1 MAVSYKKKYTNEAE
15 LVYDIAQSSNLFN
28 VDTYNELLSTGKGED
43 YTYAIAGT
51 LDKAVDSFNLDY
63 YNLLNSDD
71 KYTYILNEY
80 YVDRNETAV
89 DESTGETYNIYDR
102 NNEYIQA
109 KIDEAIDLQ
118 TYNSLDGFTK
128 TLATIGGFIGNA
140 INELFLGTIEGI
152 VDLGAVALGQKEWAA
167 QDFTGVAANREA
179 LQRFNRA
186 YTFIDKNSV
195 VSTMNDV
202 FTGLVQMAPLAI
214 PGAGQAIYFGAMAG
228 NSASEAVRANPDI
241 NYLTLLGYTASVTLV
256 EYGTEKISNV
266 FFGGSAIDKLV
277 FKTSSSKAGSWIT
290 RMGLDFLSE
299 GLEES
304 ISEFA
309 NSVLYTAMIDP
320 NAPLAS
326 IQDILYAGLVGG
338 LTGAVAAGGQIAT
351 TRKQTILADGTIV
364 DSKTA
369 KTLGYE
375 GKSLSKTQSLTL
387 MEQISKAKNIL
398 DTDAVADLQAKYSKE
413 SLEEIKTKHSKEYNK
428 AVESNKNKQTLLTE
442 SVLGLNKIYETLGAE
457 GFQKVTDIANYTIEQ
472 QRTLLSNYV
481 DAAEGRTTKYK
492 EVESKYRAINPNSS
506 FTVSEDLSATELRL
520 RDGIK
525 KATGIDVYFGTL
537 GERDGVKRQNGITLD
552 EKTIVLDKSLSSTMS
567 LDSILNQV
575 VKEELVHTLQYQSG
589 ILDINTIN
597 DLMEEYNKLGGQQT
611 EAMRTEEAY
620 RNKSDLTKI
629 SEAQAKSLAQV
640 LLFDKIS
647 VSRIFFTNNSTFNK
661 VYKWMNKL
669 KTTIETLKEFRT
681 PKGKIKYRTLLRTM
695 DMYRSVV
702 AESIGN
708 DEDANIAAKEMNLTD
723 EQLQKLID
731 TYVSDY
737 TNEHYTLLTSQ
748 YTLHS
753 EQRMKAE
760 KALIEAR
767 AGGIVMRYLPLDFNN
782 IYEPAYYTEDFRR
795 MITDRNPYKDFRYNL
810 QEYLITEYG
819 FTINQADRCLMEVV
833 DLNKVTT
840 KEFDM
845 TLSDMIADPNAI
857 SKYSN
862 LAQIFN
868 DHFVEKFITIDGTNQ
883 LADIDLKVVYRP
895 TDQSVKAQYSRLDS
909 ETNKPTITVFLK
921 ENTVLNNS
929 QIDVLKHNI
938 FHEVTHALAD
948 IQGLQNGTS
957 TNYVK
962 SALLETDDSTIQKL
976 GKLLLTKS
984 FYEENKTNKNI
995 LIDNIAYGIYRIT
1008 DGEYAAESYKNSITR
1023 KDEYEINLKAGATM
1037 NRSGFRTDGNVLYG
1051 YGRFSGIELQAKTI
1065 VNQKAQYRLEAL
1077 RQAYEVV
1084 SYQRVSDLRNYF
1096 AQKGITDFEKAGFST
1111 EFVDALENDT
1121 LSVDS
1126 IWDMID
1132 TNTIGSPEATKMMIE
1147 WLKPENKHMTTMDA
1161 IEKAKALGIAY
1172 AAVYDKVQKNTN
1184 PDYDSSKSMSYSELT
1199 NFIEQNPKYFTLV
1212 TKQMSS
1218 LANLLDQNKNSRIN
1232 RWLIRNDYDY
1242 SGDSTTYLLSVL
1254 KGQYGIN
1261 SKNET
1266 ISTTSSDG
1274 ETSVVDLIEDTSQSP
1289 ERQLIAEEEG
1299 VSEETSV
1306 SDTVETVDDV
1316 IAGLKDNISKIGDS
1330 AELFKL
1336 RNTIENNKD
1345 ILIKKYGEDGYKRI
1359 LENAPVAKSTYT
1371 KRINRL
1377 KKQLES
1383 RKDLTVKE
1391 QAIINQ
1397 NTSDLTPSEYEAY
1410 ITRLEGITKTEKPS
1424 AKTNTSNSDK
1434 AVTEKQEEVVIK
1446 EKPVKEVLKE
1456 TPKVKS
1462 KQPIKKES
1470 SKNKIEQIKESRKVT
1485 SDKVKE
1491 QENAF
1496 KSKIIGSDIREKTTK
1511 LIEMFDEKKLS
1522 ISKAERTTDYYTV
1535 ATQKAVEDN
1544 KEFFDS
1550 LSSKDVVNMLNELQY
1565 EDPEKTFEQLSQ
1577 QNAASIVLLR
1587 YADSKK
1593 NTQFK
1598 DIKEWIVR
1606 KQSLASDYSSKF
1618 MGGLSADY
1626 GEHSIKSFVT
1636 EVTQYSEND
1645 ITIPEDLLKK
1655 NITDG
1660 LSIDDFKTSLLEKIE
1675 DLESAIKS
1683 EKDGQ
1688 LRWELKQELKYV
1700 NNLYDVLDE
1709 GDYASALD
1717 VFVTHLRDL
1726 DENQTENFEKISEIY
1741 FSIIDFLV
1749 NNVDPTDKF
1758 KATKSKALSPETR
1771 KKIYNAWSAVKSFR
1785 YLAMLSSPTT
1795 WGKNAINNTAVSGLA
1810 IVEDFIAKGIEN
1822 KNLLSNDH
1830 QVKFYGSY
1838 NSDFSSFI
1846 DKTFA
1851 AKISQDTSG
1860 DKYNSNERDTLRAE
1874 YAKENDPLRKSKLLN
1889 AIKKVEEKAL
1899 SDKRWTSRRVKRN
1912 LKNMLAGA
1920 SNQILYESESSLL
1933 SRYNISRTK
1942 GDDSFKQK
1950 LYDKISKTNKELAE
1964 LYKDAISNSTTS
1976 LTSIIKLGLK
1986 IKSDIIEAVYNKA
1999 LYRGNKL
2006 FFKVDNA
2013 LSRAESRLIRKHPV
2027 LAGVLNI
2034 FMPFVR
2040 VTFNTTAYIIDR
2052 SPIGLAK
2059 GFVKYLKTKNM
2070 FVSDIQLEIY
2080 NYYKSE
2086 YIKLNKKPDQDFT
2099 FTNKKFKEW
2108 CDENLSKEV
2117 NLALNGDK
2125 TSILKLGKI
2134 LSDQGKISLAS
2145 VGSSDIFARAETIES
2160 ISQGLTGTT
2169 MMIVG
2174 MILSAVLD
2182 VFDYEDDDDYLGAIL
2197 KIGNIK
2203 IRLSDI
2209 SPFAT
2214 MFSMGAMLT
2223 SDAVDD
2229 KMEAFLSTLYDQTL
2243 LNIIDSA
2250 WTYSNGP
2257 LDFIENQSINY
2268 IQSFIPVFTKNVNKM
2283 LSNSK
2288 KDKSGDFFEKLW
2300 KTTLSNTII
2309 FNHLVANKI
2318 NPYTGQPERY
2328 YESGILEGLL
2338 NAFSP
2343 IGFRIDSKSD
2353 IQIEAER
2360 LGAKTT
2366 GFAGSFT
2373 INGEDIDITGSKKEK
2388 LAKYRADYINSVYD
2402 DIVNGRK
2409 KVTVEDENGK
2419 RITTTYDKL
2428 TDDQKSKVLQN
2439 LYSDATEKTKIKY
2452 WTDNGHY
2459 YVTSNID
2466 SYNELKKLFGSG
2478 ILYRTNWNKSKYMN

>member
-128 TLATIGGFIGNA
+128 TLATIGGFLGNA
-140 INELFLGTIEGI
+140 MNELFLGTIEGI
-152 VDLGAVALGQKEWAA
+152 VDLGAVIVGQKEWAV
-167 QDFTGVAANREA
+167 QDFTGVGANREA

-202 FTGLVQMAPLAI
+202 FTGLVQMAPLVI

-228 NSASEAVRANPDI
+228 NSAAEAVRANPDI
-241 NYLTLLGYTASVTLV
+241 NYLTLLGYTAGVTLV

-309 NSVLYTAMIDP
+309 DSVLYTAMIDP

-375 GKSLSKTQSLTL
+375 GKSLSKTQSLNL

-413 SLEEIKTKHSKEYNK
+413 SLEEIKTNHSEEYNK
-428 AVESNKNKQTLLTE
+428 AVESNNNKQTLLTE
-442 SVLGLNKIYETLGAE
+442 SILGLNKIYETLGAE
-457 GFQKVTDIANYTIEQ
+457 GFQKATDIANYTIEQ

-481 DAAEGRTTKYK
+481 DAAEGRTSKYK
-492 EVESKYRAINPNSS
+492 EVESKYRAVNPNSS
-506 FTVSEDLSATELRL
+506 FTVSEDLTATELRL

-552 EKTIVLDKSLSSTMS
+552 EKTIVLDKSLSNSMS

-589 ILDINTIN
+589 ILDITTIN

-647 VSRIFFTNNSTFNK
+647 VSRIFITNNSTFNK

-681 PKGKIKYRTLLRTM
+681 PKGKIKYRTLLQTM

-795 MITDRNPYKDFRYNL
+795 MITDRNPSKDFRYNL

-857 SKYSN
+857 SKYFN

-868 DHFVEKFITIDGTNQ
+868 DHFVEKFITIDGMNQ

-909 ETNKPTITVFLK
+909 ETNKPTITIFLK
-921 ENTVLNNS
+921 ENTALNNS

-1132 TNTIGSPEATKMMIE
+1132 TNTIGSPEATQMMIE
-1147 WLKPENKHMTTMDA
+1147 WLKPTNKHMTTMDA

-1218 LANLLDQNKNSRIN
+1218 LANLLDQNKNSQIN

-1330 AELFKL
+1330 VELFKL

-1359 LENAPVAKSTYT
+1359 LEAAPTAKSTYT

-1410 ITRLEGITKTEKPS
+1410 IKRLEEIVNIEPKTDTPS
-1424 AKTNTSNSDK
+1424 VELKTSDSSEVKTSK
-1434 AVTEKQEEVVIK
+1434 EVVK

-1456 TPKVKS
+1456 TPKVKNTGMKPAKNVTQEIKNSTPSETVKPNKPSSITESILNLISNAATKDTTTQFIDPKS
-1462 KQPIKKES
+1462 KEYKALSETMIREHLDVFVGITNDNYSVIRDELVKSGNTQALSLFDYATHEIADTFNSEVS
-1470 SKNKIEQIKESRKVT
+1470 SKIKEVWKARQTQAGQDLWLQSRRVADRKPINDVAEQLAKDGYRLDIDPKILEEYDSRLKEKDEYIRALTNRIEQLKEEIRQTENKIEQQELFTELTRVSEEKNVIENGT
-1485 SDKVKE
+1485 SLDIMDWIIN
-1491 QENAF
+1491 NAETLDQAQKMQRDF
-1496 KSKIIGSDIREKTTK
+1496 
-1511 LIEMFDEKKLS
+1511 IEKLS
-1522 ISKAERTTDYYTV
+1522 YYISKGEAEGKDVGFHLY
-1535 ATQKAVEDN
+1535 DN
-1544 KEFFDS
+1544 K
-1550 LSSKDVVNMLNELQY
+1550 
-1565 EDPEKTFEQLSQ
+1565 T
-1577 QNAASIVLLR
+1577 
-1587 YADSKK
+1587 
-1593 NTQFK
+1593 
-1598 DIKEWIVR
+1598 
-1606 KQSLASDYSSKF
+1606 
-1618 MGGLSADY
+1618 GLP
-1626 GEHSIKSFVT
+1626 KSF
-1636 EVTQYSEND
+1636 
-1645 ITIPEDLLKK
+1645 P
-1655 NITDG
+1655 
-1660 LSIDDFKTSLLEKIE
+1660 KTRE
-1675 DLESAIKS
+1675 
-1683 EKDGQ
+1683 
-1688 LRWELKQELKYV
+1688 
-1700 NNLYDVLDE
+1700 
-1709 GDYASALD
+1709 
-1717 VFVTHLRDL
+1717 F
-1726 DENQTENFEKISEIY
+1726 
-1741 FSIIDFLV
+1741 
-1749 NNVDPTDKF
+1749 
-1758 KATKSKALSPETR
+1758 ATKWLKRLRSYR
-1771 KKIYNAWSAVKSFR
+1771 MWS
-1785 YLAMLSSPTT
+1785 MLSSPVTWVRNWMGNKAMQGMDSFTNVFERLFTRNTNFMEGQLKYQETKAGKDVYNHISETNANYIQALIRGETT
-1795 WGKNAINNTAVSGLA
+1795 RYDTTGGKAAELARLERRAEYESANAFKKLCLKAQDLTDWGLSKGPLGDEPVLYNNICKNMGNLVASNTDYLLSGIKQEYDFLSKKSKLSDTEKARLELLKKAIDSKSANDIFDAISKEETERLFKNASNRSFEQFFRNENWLSRAFSGLA
-1810 IVEDFIAKGIEN
+1810 AKSPAMAEIISWIMPFPRVAGNILNMAYRYSPLNFINGVMRLSTIRQMRLKGETGTGFEQAKMIRT
-1822 KNLLSNDH
+1822 
-1830 QVKFYGSY
+1830 
-1838 NSDFSSFI
+1838 FSEA
-1846 DKTFA
+1846 TVG
-1851 AKISQDTSG
+1851 TM
-1860 DKYNSNERDTLRAE
+1860 
-1874 YAKENDPLRKSKLLN
+1874 
-1889 AIKKVEEKAL
+1889 
-1899 SDKRWTSRRVKRN
+1899 
-1912 LKNMLAGA
+1912 MLIAGA
-1920 SNQILYESESSLL
+1920 I
-1933 SRYNISRTK
+1933 
-1942 GDDSFKQK
+1942 
-1950 LYDKISKTNKELAE
+1950 A
-1964 LYKDAISNSTTS
+1964 AA
-1976 LTSIIKLGLK
+1976 LGW
-1986 IKSDIIEAVYNKA
+1986 IDI
-1999 LYRGNKL
+1999 
-2006 FFKVDNA
+2006 
-2013 LSRAESRLIRKHPV
+2013 
-2027 LAGVLNI
+2027 
-2034 FMPFVR
+2034 
-2040 VTFNTTAYIIDR
+2040 
-2052 SPIGLAK
+2052 
-2059 GFVKYLKTKNM
+2059 
-2070 FVSDIQLEIY
+2070 
-2080 NYYKSE
+2080 
-2086 YIKLNKKPDQDFT
+2086 
-2099 FTNKKFKEW
+2099 
-2108 CDENLSKEV
+2108 
-2117 NLALNGDK
+2117 
-2125 TSILKLGKI
+2125 
-2134 LSDQGKISLAS
+2134 
-2145 VGSSDIFARAETIES
+2145 
-2160 ISQGLTGTT
+2160 
-2169 MMIVG
+2169 
-2174 MILSAVLD
+2174 
-2182 VFDYEDDDDYLGAIL
+2182 DDDDYLGPCVNFFGTRIS
-2197 KIGNIK
+2197 
-2203 IRLSDI
+2203 LSNLAP
-2209 SPFAT
+2209 SMTVFSTASAMVWAWKNNKSAFA
-2214 MFSMGAMLT
+2214 
-2223 SDAVDD
+2223 
-2229 KMEAFLSTLYDQTL
+2229 EALNVLYDNTL
-2243 LNIIDSA
+2243 LGNVENLFR
-2250 WTYSNGP
+2250 YSSLQTFASNLSISYLSQYIP
-2257 LDFIENQSINY
+2257 SVLKLINNTLLQSP
-2268 IQSFIPVFTKNVNKM
+2268 Q
-2283 LSNSK
+2283 
-2288 KDKSGDFFEKLW
+2288 KDKSGSYFTKLI
-2300 KTTLSNTII
+2300 KTLASYIPGLSSM
-2309 FNHLVANKI
+2309 VPDKAD
-2318 NPYTGQPERY
+2318 PYTGEKVY
-2328 YESGILEGLL
+2328 STGTDNYFL
-2338 NAFSP
+2338 NFIFKLSP
-2343 IGFRIDSKSD
+2343 LDIKIDSKTELEK
-2353 IQIEAER
+2353 EAER
-2360 LGAKTT
+2360 LGSETS
-2366 GFAGSFT
+2366 GLSGNFT
-2373 INGEDIDITGSKKEK
+2373 INGEDIKVEGSEKEK
-2388 LAKYRADYINSVYD
+2388 LSKYRANYIQSKYYK
-2402 DIVNGRK
+2402 ILSGAE
-2409 KVTVEDENGK
+2409 KVTVEDDNGK
-2419 RITTTYDKL
+2419 RLTTTYDKL

-2452 WTDNGHY
+2452 WTDKGHY

-2466 SYNELKKLFGSG
+2466 SYNELKKLFGSE

>member
-89 DESTGETYNIYDR
+89 DDSTGETYNIYDR

-140 INELFLGTIEGI
+140 MNELFLGTIEGI
-152 VDLGAVALGQKEWAA
+152 VDLGAVIVGQADWAA

-241 NYLTLLGYTASVTLV
+241 DYLTLLGYTAGVTLV

-277 FKTSSSKAGSWIT
+277 FKTSSSKACSWIT

-309 NSVLYTAMIDP
+309 DSVLYTAMIDP

-375 GKSLSKTQSLTL
+375 GKSLSKTQSLNL

-413 SLEEIKTKHSKEYNK
+413 SLEEIKINHSEEYNK
-428 AVESNKNKQTLLTE
+428 AVESNENKQTLLTE

-481 DAAEGRTTKYK
+481 DAAEGRTSKYK

-647 VSRIFFTNNSTFNK
+647 VSRIFVTNNSTFNK

-681 PKGKIKYRTLLRTM
+681 PKGKIKYRTLLQTM

-708 DEDANIAAKEMNLTD
+708 DEDANIAANEMNLTD

-782 IYEPAYYTEDFRR
+782 IYEPAYYTEDFRK
-795 MITDRNPYKDFRYNL
+795 MITDRNPSKDFRYNL

-1023 KDEYEINLKAGATM
+1023 KDEYETNLKAGATM
-1037 NRSGFRTDGNVLYG
+1037 NRSGFRTDGNIIYG

-1084 SYQRVSDLRNYF
+1084 SYQRVSDLRNHF

-1147 WLKPENKHMTTMDA
+1147 WLKPDNKHMTTMDA

-1172 AAVYDKVQKNTN
+1172 AAVYNVVQKNTN

-1199 NFIEQNPKYFTLV
+1199 NFIEKNPKYFALV

-1218 LANLLDQNKNSRIN
+1218 LANLLDQNKNSQIN

-1242 SGDSTTYLLSVL
+1242 SGDSTTQLLSVL

-1266 ISTTSSDG
+1266 VSTTSSDG
-1274 ETSVVDLIEDTSQSP
+1274 ETSVIDLIEDTSQSP

-1299 VSEETSV
+1299 LSEETSA

-1359 LENAPVAKSTYT
+1359 LNAAPTAKSTYT
-1371 KRINRL
+1371 KRINRQ

-1410 ITRLEGITKTEKPS
+1410 IKRLEEIVNVEPKTDTPS
-1424 AKTNTSNSDK
+1424 VELNTSDSS
-1434 AVTEKQEEVVIK
+1434 EVKTSENVVK

-1456 TPKVKS
+1456 TPKVKNTGMKPAKNITQEIKNATPSETVKPNKPSSITESILNLISNAATKDTTTQFIDPKS
-1462 KQPIKKES
+1462 KEYKALSETMIREHLDVFVGITNDNYSVIRDELVKSGNTQALSLFDYATHEIADTFNSEVS
-1470 SKNKIEQIKESRKVT
+1470 SKIKDVWKARQTQAGQDLWLQSRRVADRKPINDFAEQLAKDGYRLDIDPKILEEYDSRLKEKDEYIQSLITRIEQLKEEIRNTENVVEQQELFTQLTKASEDVNVLKNGT
-1485 SDKVKE
+1485 SLDIIDWLINNAETLE
-1491 QENAF
+1491 QAQRIQKDF
-1496 KSKIIGSDIREKTTK
+1496 VEK
-1511 LIEMFDEKKLS
+1511 MFYY
-1522 ISKAERTTDYYTV
+1522 ISKAESDGKQIGFHLY
-1535 ATQKAVEDN
+1535 
-1544 KEFFDS
+1544 
-1550 LSSKDVVNMLNELQY
+1550 
-1565 EDPEKTFEQLSQ
+1565 
-1577 QNAASIVLLR
+1577 
-1587 YADSKK
+1587 DSK
-1593 NTQFK
+1593 T
-1598 DIKEWIVR
+1598 
-1606 KQSLASDYSSKF
+1606 
-1618 MGGLSADY
+1618 GLP
-1626 GEHSIKSFVT
+1626 KSFPKTREFTVKW
-1636 EVTQYSEND
+1636 
-1645 ITIPEDLLKK
+1645 LKR
-1655 NITDG
+1655 
-1660 LSIDDFKTSLLEKIE
+1660 
-1675 DLESAIKS
+1675 
-1683 EKDGQ
+1683 
-1688 LRWELKQELKYV
+1688 LRSYRMW
-1700 NNLYDVLDE
+1700 
-1709 GDYASALD
+1709 
-1717 VFVTHLRDL
+1717 
-1726 DENQTENFEKISEIY
+1726 
-1741 FSIIDFLV
+1741 
-1749 NNVDPTDKF
+1749 
-1758 KATKSKALSPETR
+1758 
-1771 KKIYNAWSAVKSFR
+1771 
-1785 YLAMLSSPTT
+1785 AMLSSPVT
-1795 WGKNAINNTAVSGLA
+1795 WVRNWMGNKAMQGMDSFTNVFERLFTRNTDFMEGQLKYQETKAGKDVYNHISETSGTYIEALIRGETSRYDETGGKAAEIARYERKLQYESANAFMKLCLKLQDGTDWGLGKGPLGDEPTLYSNICKNMGNLIASNTDYLLAGIQSEYDTLVKQTKHYVSGVLRSYKYKA
-1810 IVEDFIAKGIEN
+1810 TITPGIKNGFNNSEISKITILNSKNEVILEYVNGEYTTKNKSVKDSIINEVVSKVTESGRQSIEVSKGRLD
-1822 KNLLSNDH
+1822 LLS
-1830 QVKFYGSY
+1830 
-1838 NSDFSSFI
+1838 
-1846 DKTFA
+1846 
-1851 AKISQDTSG
+1851 
-1860 DKYNSNERDTLRAE
+1860 
-1874 YAKENDPLRKSKLLN
+1874 
-1889 AIKKVEEKAL
+1889 KAL
-1899 SDKRWTSRRVKRN
+1899 ET
-1912 LKNMLAGA
+1912 KNP
-1920 SNQILYESESSLL
+1920 NDI
-1933 SRYNISRTK
+1933 
-1942 GDDSFKQK
+1942 F
-1950 LYDKISKTNKELAE
+1950 
-1964 LYKDAISNSTTS
+1964 DAISKEETKRLFKNSAERS
-1976 LTSIIKLGLK
+1976 Y
-1986 IKSDIIEAVYNKA
+1986 EQ
-1999 LYRGNKL
+1999 
-2006 FFKVDNA
+2006 FFKNSNW
-2013 LSRAESRLIRKHPV
+2013 LSKAFSNIASKNPVMAEIISWI
-2027 LAGVLNI
+2027 
-2034 FMPFVR
+2034 MPFPKVAG
-2040 VTFNTTAYIIDR
+2040 N
-2052 SPIGLAK
+2052 
-2059 GFVKYLKTKNM
+2059 
-2070 FVSDIQLEIY
+2070 
-2080 NYYKSE
+2080 
-2086 YIKLNKKPDQDFT
+2086 
-2099 FTNKKFKEW
+2099 
-2108 CDENLSKEV
+2108 
-2117 NLALNGDK
+2117 
-2125 TSILKLGKI
+2125 ILKMAYRYSPLNFINGI
-2134 LSDQGKISLAS
+2134 MQLSTIRQMRAG
-2145 VGSSDIFARAETIES
+2145 DI
-2160 ISQGLTGTT
+2160 TGTGFEQAKMIRTFSEATVGT
-2169 MMIVG
+2169 MMLIAG
-2174 MILSAVLD
+2174 AIAAALGWID
-2182 VFDYEDDDDYLGAIL
+2182 IDDDDYLGPCL
-2197 KIGNIK
+2197 NFFGV
-2203 IRLSDI
+2203 RVSLSNLAP
-2209 SPFAT
+2209 SMTVFSTASAMVWAWKNNKSAFA
-2214 MFSMGAMLT
+2214 
-2223 SDAVDD
+2223 
-2229 KMEAFLSTLYDQTL
+2229 EALNVLYDNTL
-2243 LNIIDSA
+2243 LGNVENLFR
-2250 WTYSNGP
+2250 YSSLQTFASNLTISYLSQYIP
-2257 LDFIENQSINY
+2257 SVLKLINNTLLQSP
-2268 IQSFIPVFTKNVNKM
+2268 Q
-2283 LSNSK
+2283 
-2288 KDKSGDFFEKLW
+2288 KDKSGSYFTKLI
-2300 KTTLSNTII
+2300 KTLASYIPGLSSM
-2309 FNHLVANKI
+2309 VPDKVD
-2318 NPYTGQPERY
+2318 PYTGEKVY
-2328 YESGILEGLL
+2328 STGTDNYFL
-2338 NAFSP
+2338 NFIFKLSP
-2343 IGFRIDSKSD
+2343 LDIKIDSKTELEK
-2353 IQIEAER
+2353 EAER
-2360 LGAKTT
+2360 LGSETS
-2366 GFAGSFT
+2366 GLSGNFT
-2373 INGEDIDITGSKKEK
+2373 INGEDIKVEGSEKEK
-2388 LAKYRADYINSVYD
+2388 LSKYRANYIQSKYYK
-2402 DIVNGRK
+2402 ILSGAE
-2409 KVTVEDENGK
+2409 KVTVEDDDGK

>member
-128 TLATIGGFIGNA
+128 TLATIGGFLGNA
-140 INELFLGTIEGI
+140 MNELFLGTIEGI
-152 VDLGAVALGQKEWAA
+152 VDLGAVIVGQKEWAV
-167 QDFTGVAANREA
+167 QDFTGVGANREA

-202 FTGLVQMAPLAI
+202 FTGLVQMAPLVI

-228 NSASEAVRANPDI
+228 NSAAEAVRANPDI
-241 NYLTLLGYTASVTLV
+241 NYLTLLGYTAGVTLV

-309 NSVLYTAMIDP
+309 DSVLYTAMIDP

-375 GKSLSKTQSLTL
+375 GKSLSKTQSLNL

-413 SLEEIKTKHSKEYNK
+413 SLEEIKTNHSEEYNK
-428 AVESNKNKQTLLTE
+428 AVESNNNKQTLLTE
-442 SVLGLNKIYETLGAE
+442 SILGLNKIYETLGAE
-457 GFQKVTDIANYTIEQ
+457 GFQKATDIANYTIEQ

-481 DAAEGRTTKYK
+481 DAAEGRTSKYK
-492 EVESKYRAINPNSS
+492 EVESKYRAVNPNSS
-506 FTVSEDLSATELRL
+506 FTVSEDLTATELRL

-552 EKTIVLDKSLSSTMS
+552 EKTIVLDKSLSNSMS

-589 ILDINTIN
+589 ILDITTIN

-647 VSRIFFTNNSTFNK
+647 VSRIFITNNSTFNK

-681 PKGKIKYRTLLRTM
+681 PKGKIKYRTLLQTM

-795 MITDRNPYKDFRYNL
+795 MITDRNPSKDFRYNL

-857 SKYSN
+857 SKYFN

-868 DHFVEKFITIDGTNQ
+868 DHFVEKFITIDGMNQ

-909 ETNKPTITVFLK
+909 ETNKPTITIFLK
-921 ENTVLNNS
+921 ENTALNNS

-1132 TNTIGSPEATKMMIE
+1132 TNTIGSPEATQMMIE
-1147 WLKPENKHMTTMDA
+1147 WLKPTNKHMTTMDA

-1218 LANLLDQNKNSRIN
+1218 LANLLDQNKNSQIN

-1330 AELFKL
+1330 VELFKL

-1359 LENAPVAKSTYT
+1359 LEAAPTAKSTYT

-1410 ITRLEGITKTEKPS
+1410 IKRLEEIVNIEPKTDTPS
-1424 AKTNTSNSDK
+1424 VELKTSDSSEVKTSK
-1434 AVTEKQEEVVIK
+1434 EVVK

-1456 TPKVKS
+1456 TPKVKNTGMKPAKNVTQEIKNSTPSETVKPNKPSSITESILNLISNAATKDTTTQFIDPKS
-1462 KQPIKKES
+1462 KEYKALSETMIREHLDVFVGITNDNYSVIRDELVKSGNTQALSLFDYATHEIADTFNSEVS
-1470 SKNKIEQIKESRKVT
+1470 SKIKEVWKARQTQAGQDLWLQSRRVADRKPINDVAEQLAKDGYRLDIDPKILEEYDSRLKEKDEYIRALTNRIEQLKEEIRQTENKIEQQELFTELTRVSEEKNVIENGT
-1485 SDKVKE
+1485 SLDIMDWIIN
-1491 QENAF
+1491 NAETLDQAQKMQRDF
-1496 KSKIIGSDIREKTTK
+1496 
-1511 LIEMFDEKKLS
+1511 IEKLS
-1522 ISKAERTTDYYTV
+1522 YYISKGEAEGKDVGFHLY
-1535 ATQKAVEDN
+1535 DN
-1544 KEFFDS
+1544 K
-1550 LSSKDVVNMLNELQY
+1550 
-1565 EDPEKTFEQLSQ
+1565 T
-1577 QNAASIVLLR
+1577 
-1587 YADSKK
+1587 
-1593 NTQFK
+1593 
-1598 DIKEWIVR
+1598 
-1606 KQSLASDYSSKF
+1606 
-1618 MGGLSADY
+1618 GLP
-1626 GEHSIKSFVT
+1626 KSF
-1636 EVTQYSEND
+1636 
-1645 ITIPEDLLKK
+1645 P
-1655 NITDG
+1655 
-1660 LSIDDFKTSLLEKIE
+1660 KTRE
-1675 DLESAIKS
+1675 
-1683 EKDGQ
+1683 
-1688 LRWELKQELKYV
+1688 
-1700 NNLYDVLDE
+1700 
-1709 GDYASALD
+1709 
-1717 VFVTHLRDL
+1717 F
-1726 DENQTENFEKISEIY
+1726 
-1741 FSIIDFLV
+1741 
-1749 NNVDPTDKF
+1749 
-1758 KATKSKALSPETR
+1758 ATKWLKRLRSYR
-1771 KKIYNAWSAVKSFR
+1771 MWS
-1785 YLAMLSSPTT
+1785 MLSSPVTWVRNWMGNKAMQGMDSFTNVFERLFTRNTNFMEGQLKYQETKAGKDVYNHISETNANYIQALIRGETT
-1795 WGKNAINNTAVSGLA
+1795 RYDTTGGKAAELARLERRAEYESANAFKKLCLKAQDLTDWGLSKGPLGDEPVLYNNICKNMGNLVASNTDYLLSGIKQEYDFLSKKSKLSDTEKARLELLKKAIDSKSANDIFDAISKEETERLFKNASNRSFEQFFRNENWLSRAFSGLA
-1810 IVEDFIAKGIEN
+1810 AKSPAMAEIISWIMPFPRVAGNILNMAYRYSPLNFINGVMQLSTIRQMRLKGETGTGFEQAKMIRT
-1822 KNLLSNDH
+1822 
-1830 QVKFYGSY
+1830 
-1838 NSDFSSFI
+1838 FSEA
-1846 DKTFA
+1846 TVG
-1851 AKISQDTSG
+1851 TM
-1860 DKYNSNERDTLRAE
+1860 
-1874 YAKENDPLRKSKLLN
+1874 
-1889 AIKKVEEKAL
+1889 
-1899 SDKRWTSRRVKRN
+1899 
-1912 LKNMLAGA
+1912 MLIAGA
-1920 SNQILYESESSLL
+1920 I
-1933 SRYNISRTK
+1933 
-1942 GDDSFKQK
+1942 
-1950 LYDKISKTNKELAE
+1950 A
-1964 LYKDAISNSTTS
+1964 AA
-1976 LTSIIKLGLK
+1976 LGW
-1986 IKSDIIEAVYNKA
+1986 IDI
-1999 LYRGNKL
+1999 
-2006 FFKVDNA
+2006 
-2013 LSRAESRLIRKHPV
+2013 
-2027 LAGVLNI
+2027 
-2034 FMPFVR
+2034 
-2040 VTFNTTAYIIDR
+2040 
-2052 SPIGLAK
+2052 
-2059 GFVKYLKTKNM
+2059 
-2070 FVSDIQLEIY
+2070 
-2080 NYYKSE
+2080 
-2086 YIKLNKKPDQDFT
+2086 
-2099 FTNKKFKEW
+2099 
-2108 CDENLSKEV
+2108 
-2117 NLALNGDK
+2117 
-2125 TSILKLGKI
+2125 
-2134 LSDQGKISLAS
+2134 
-2145 VGSSDIFARAETIES
+2145 
-2160 ISQGLTGTT
+2160 
-2169 MMIVG
+2169 
-2174 MILSAVLD
+2174 
-2182 VFDYEDDDDYLGAIL
+2182 DDDDYLGPCVNFFGTRIS
-2197 KIGNIK
+2197 
-2203 IRLSDI
+2203 LSNLAP
-2209 SPFAT
+2209 SMTVFSTASAMVWAWKNNKSAFA
-2214 MFSMGAMLT
+2214 
-2223 SDAVDD
+2223 
-2229 KMEAFLSTLYDQTL
+2229 EALNVLYDNTL
-2243 LNIIDSA
+2243 LGNVENLFR
-2250 WTYSNGP
+2250 YSSLQTFASNLSISYLSQYIP
-2257 LDFIENQSINY
+2257 SVLKLINNTLLQSP
-2268 IQSFIPVFTKNVNKM
+2268 Q
-2283 LSNSK
+2283 
-2288 KDKSGDFFEKLW
+2288 KDKSGSYFTKLI
-2300 KTTLSNTII
+2300 KTLASYIPGLSSM
-2309 FNHLVANKI
+2309 VPDKAD
-2318 NPYTGQPERY
+2318 PYTGEKVY
-2328 YESGILEGLL
+2328 STGTDNYFL
-2338 NAFSP
+2338 NFIFKLSP
-2343 IGFRIDSKSD
+2343 LDIKIDSKTELEK
-2353 IQIEAER
+2353 EAER
-2360 LGAKTT
+2360 LGSETS
-2366 GFAGSFT
+2366 GLSGNFT
-2373 INGEDIDITGSKKEK
+2373 INGEDIKVEGSEKEK
-2388 LAKYRADYINSVYD
+2388 LSKYRANYIQSKYYK
-2402 DIVNGRK
+2402 ILSGAE
-2409 KVTVEDENGK
+2409 KVTVEDDNGK
-2419 RITTTYDKL
+2419 RLTTTYDKL

-2452 WTDNGHY
+2452 WTDKGHY

-2466 SYNELKKLFGSG
+2466 SYNELKKLFGSE

>member
-89 DESTGETYNIYDR
+89 DESTGEIYNIYDR
-102 NNEYIQA
+102 NDEYIQT

-128 TLATIGGFIGNA
+128 TLATIGGFLGNA
-140 INELFLGTIEGI
+140 MNELFLGTIEGI
-152 VDLGAVALGQKEWAA
+152 VDLGAVIVGQADWAA
-167 QDFTGVAANREA
+167 QDFTGVGANREA

-186 YTFIDKNSV
+186 YTFIDKSSV

-228 NSASEAVRANPDI
+228 NTAAEAVRANPDI
-241 NYLTLLGYTASVTLV
+241 NYLTLLGYTAGVTLV
-256 EYGTEKISNV
+256 EFGAEKISSV

-277 FKTSSSKAGSWIT
+277 FKSSSSKAGSWIT

-304 ISEFA
+304 IAEFA
-309 NSVLYTAMIDP
+309 DSVLYTAMIDP

-326 IQDILYAGLVGG
+326 VQDILYAGLVGG
-338 LTGAVAAGGQIAT
+338 LTGAVAAGGQIAR
-351 TRKQTILADGTIV
+351 TRKQTILADGTII
-364 DSKTA
+364 DSKIA
-369 KTLGYE
+369 KTLGYK
-375 GKSLSKTQSLTL
+375 GKALSKTQSLNL

-428 AVESNKNKQTLLTE
+428 AVESNKKKQTLLTE
-442 SVLGLNKIYETLGAE
+442 SVLGLNKIYETLGAK
-457 GFQKVTDIANYTIEQ
+457 GFQKVTDIANYTIEK

-481 DAAEGRTTKYK
+481 DAAEGRTSKYK

-537 GERDGVKRQNGITLD
+537 GERDGVERINGITLD

-647 VSRIFFTNNSTFNK
+647 VSRIFVTNNSTFNK

-681 PKGKIKYRTLLRTM
+681 PKGKIKYRTLLQTM

-795 MITDRNPYKDFRYNL
+795 MITDRNPNKDFRYNL

-819 FTINQADRCLMEVV
+819 FTINQADKCLMEVV
-833 DLNKVTT
+833 DLNKVTAE
-840 KEFDM
+840 EFDM
-845 TLSDMIADPNAI
+845 ALSDMIADPNAI

-883 LADIDLKVVYRP
+883 LANIDVKVVYRP
-895 TDQSVKAQYSRLDS
+895 TDQSVKAQYSRLDP
-909 ETNKPTITVFLK
+909 ETNKPTITIFLK

-984 FYEENKTNKNI
+984 FYEENKANKNI

-1023 KDEYEINLKAGATM
+1023 KDEYETNLKAGATM

-1132 TNTIGSPEATKMMIE
+1132 TNTIGSPEATKMTIE
-1147 WLKPENKHMTTMDA
+1147 WLKPDNKHMTTMDA

-1172 AAVYDKVQKNTN
+1172 AAVYDVVQKNTN
-1184 PDYDSSKSMSYSELT
+1184 PGYDPSKSMSYKDLE
-1199 NFIEQNPKYFTLV
+1199 NFITIHPEYFTLV
-1212 TKQMSS
+1212 NQRMET
-1218 LANLLDQNKNSRIN
+1218 LARLLDKSKNTQIN
-1232 RWLIRNDYDY
+1232 RWLVRNDYDY
-1242 SGDSTTYLLSVL
+1242 SGEKTSFLMNTL
-1254 KGQYGIN
+1254 KSEYGIN
-1261 SKNET
+1261 SKDVILKEKA
-1266 ISTTSSDG
+1266 SD
-1274 ETSVVDLIEDTSQSP
+1274 EDSVSILDTIEDTSQSP
-1289 ERQLIAEEEG
+1289 EKQLIEREEG
-1299 VSEETSV
+1299 VSEDVKLSE
-1306 SDTVETVDDV
+1306 TVETVEDV
-1316 IAGLKDNISKIGDS
+1316 ISGLKDNISSIGDS
-1330 AELFKL
+1330 VELFKL
-1336 RNTIENNKD
+1336 RNTIENNKE
-1345 ILIKKYGEDGYKRI
+1345 ILIKKYGEDGYKKI
-1359 LENAPVAKSTYT
+1359 LENAPTAKSTYT

-1410 ITRLEGITKTEKPS
+1410 IKRLEEIVNIEPKTDTPS
-1424 AKTNTSNSDK
+1424 VELKMSDSSEVKTSK
-1434 AVTEKQEEVVIK
+1434 EVVK

-1456 TPKVKS
+1456 TPKVKNTGMKPAKNVTQEIKNATPSETVKPNKPSSITESILNLISNAATKDTTTQFIDPKS
-1462 KQPIKKES
+1462 KEYKALSETMIREHLDVFVGITNENYSIIRDELVKSGNTQALSLFDYATHEIADTFNSEVS
-1470 SKNKIEQIKESRKVT
+1470 SKIKEVWKARQTQAGQDLWLQSRRVADRKPINDVAEQLAKDGYRLDIDPKILEEYDSRLKEKDEYIQALTNRIEQLKEEIRQTENKIEQ
-1485 SDKVKE
+1485 
-1491 QENAF
+1491 QELFTELTRVSEEKNVLENGTALDIMDWIINNAETLDQAQ
-1496 KSKIIGSDIREKTTK
+1496 KIQRDF
-1511 LIEMFDEKKLS
+1511 IEKLS
-1522 ISKAERTTDYYTV
+1522 YYISKGEAEGKNIGFHLY
-1535 ATQKAVEDN
+1535 DN
-1544 KEFFDS
+1544 K
-1550 LSSKDVVNMLNELQY
+1550 
-1565 EDPEKTFEQLSQ
+1565 T
-1577 QNAASIVLLR
+1577 
-1587 YADSKK
+1587 
-1593 NTQFK
+1593 
-1598 DIKEWIVR
+1598 
-1606 KQSLASDYSSKF
+1606 
-1618 MGGLSADY
+1618 GLP
-1626 GEHSIKSFVT
+1626 KSF
-1636 EVTQYSEND
+1636 
-1645 ITIPEDLLKK
+1645 P
-1655 NITDG
+1655 
-1660 LSIDDFKTSLLEKIE
+1660 KTRE
-1675 DLESAIKS
+1675 
-1683 EKDGQ
+1683 
-1688 LRWELKQELKYV
+1688 
-1700 NNLYDVLDE
+1700 
-1709 GDYASALD
+1709 
-1717 VFVTHLRDL
+1717 FVTKWLKRLR
-1726 DENQTENFEKISEIY
+1726 SY
-1741 FSIIDFLV
+1741 
-1749 NNVDPTDKF
+1749 
-1758 KATKSKALSPETR
+1758 R
-1771 KKIYNAWSAVKSFR
+1771 MWS
-1785 YLAMLSSPTT
+1785 MLSSPVTWVRNWMGNKAMQGMDSFTNVFERLFTRNTDFMEGQLKYQETKAGKDVYNHISETNTNYIQALIRGETT
-1795 WGKNAINNTAVSGLA
+1795 RYDTTGGKAAELARLERKAEYESANTFKKLCLKAQDLTDWGLSKGPLGDEPVLYNNICKNMGNLVASNTDYLLSGIKQEYDFLSKKSKLSDTEKARLELLKKAIDSKSANDIFDAISKEETERLFKNASARSFEQFFRNENWLSKAFSGLA
-1810 IVEDFIAKGIEN
+1810 AKNPAMAEIISWIMPFPRVAGNILKMAYRYSPLNFINGVMQLSTIRQMRLKGETGTGFEQAKMIRT
-1822 KNLLSNDH
+1822 
-1830 QVKFYGSY
+1830 
-1838 NSDFSSFI
+1838 FSEA
-1846 DKTFA
+1846 TVG
-1851 AKISQDTSG
+1851 TM
-1860 DKYNSNERDTLRAE
+1860 
-1874 YAKENDPLRKSKLLN
+1874 
-1889 AIKKVEEKAL
+1889 
-1899 SDKRWTSRRVKRN
+1899 
-1912 LKNMLAGA
+1912 MLIAGA
-1920 SNQILYESESSLL
+1920 I
-1933 SRYNISRTK
+1933 
-1942 GDDSFKQK
+1942 
-1950 LYDKISKTNKELAE
+1950 A
-1964 LYKDAISNSTTS
+1964 AA
-1976 LTSIIKLGLK
+1976 LGW
-1986 IKSDIIEAVYNKA
+1986 IDI
-1999 LYRGNKL
+1999 
-2006 FFKVDNA
+2006 
-2013 LSRAESRLIRKHPV
+2013 
-2027 LAGVLNI
+2027 
-2034 FMPFVR
+2034 
-2040 VTFNTTAYIIDR
+2040 
-2052 SPIGLAK
+2052 
-2059 GFVKYLKTKNM
+2059 
-2070 FVSDIQLEIY
+2070 
-2080 NYYKSE
+2080 
-2086 YIKLNKKPDQDFT
+2086 
-2099 FTNKKFKEW
+2099 
-2108 CDENLSKEV
+2108 
-2117 NLALNGDK
+2117 
-2125 TSILKLGKI
+2125 
-2134 LSDQGKISLAS
+2134 
-2145 VGSSDIFARAETIES
+2145 
-2160 ISQGLTGTT
+2160 
-2169 MMIVG
+2169 
-2174 MILSAVLD
+2174 
-2182 VFDYEDDDDYLGAIL
+2182 DDDDYLGPCVNFFGTRIS
-2197 KIGNIK
+2197 
-2203 IRLSDI
+2203 LSNLAP
-2209 SPFAT
+2209 SMTVFSTASAMVWAWKNNKSAFA
-2214 MFSMGAMLT
+2214 
-2223 SDAVDD
+2223 
-2229 KMEAFLSTLYDQTL
+2229 EALNVLYDNTL
-2243 LNIIDSA
+2243 LGNVENLFR
-2250 WTYSNGP
+2250 YSSLQTFASNLSISYLSQYIP
-2257 LDFIENQSINY
+2257 SVLKLINNTLLQSP
-2268 IQSFIPVFTKNVNKM
+2268 Q
-2283 LSNSK
+2283 
-2288 KDKSGDFFEKLW
+2288 KDKSGSYFTKLI
-2300 KTTLSNTII
+2300 KTLASYIPGLSSM
-2309 FNHLVANKI
+2309 VPDKVD
-2318 NPYTGQPERY
+2318 PYTGEKVY
-2328 YESGILEGLL
+2328 STGTDNYFL
-2338 NAFSP
+2338 NFIFKLSP
-2343 IGFRIDSKSD
+2343 LDIKIDSKTELEK
-2353 IQIEAER
+2353 EAER
-2360 LGAKTT
+2360 LGSETS
-2366 GFAGSFT
+2366 GLSGNFT
-2373 INGEDIDITGSKKEK
+2373 INGEDIKVEGSEKEK
-2388 LAKYRADYINSVYD
+2388 LSKYRANYIQSKYYK
-2402 DIVNGRK
+2402 ILSGAE
-2409 KVTVEDENGK
+2409 KVTVEDDNGK